1 MTEELALKFNFTEQ
15 PMPGYVTVALDTD
28 GRAPLYDSDVGYG
41 FVGETCALPSR
52 IVHTEVITSD
62 GTGFSITETAFDAEP
77 GFEGDEYN
85 RYGMAFRIDAP
96 PGAYR
101 IRVKLTSNAAQTTV
115 SVSGMHGD
123 RLLQDGHWDAA
134 KLLPI
139 RFKAEAADR
148 EWTYTYVNGYDAI
161 EVEIEPTEIGVPV
174 GLAEITLEPL
184 LPHKRED
191 GRVPNL
197 FLLGD
202 STVKTY
208 TFDEAPMSGWGQIIG
223 SLFDADRVNVINYSM
238 GGRSFK
244 NSYWEGRLNEILLE
258 GRVGDYILIQF
269 GHNDESYDEF
279 RRFGRGSTEE
289 MYAKYMTELYLPAIR
304 ARGLIPVMVTPMSRV
319 DGDSISDVFTNSFV
333 VRQFPALMKRLAES
347 AGITLVD
354 LNAESL
360 KFYNESGPDAV
371 SAIVMSLEAGET
383 PGKTNDGSYANGH
396 PANKIDGTHYK
407 EALAKPFARIVA
419 TELFR
424 LGQAGDLTAG
434 AISSLLL
441 PAVRDAVVSGDWSAI
456 FPEMTR
462 DTTTGP
468 DAYYRNQIE
477 KLIQLG
483 VMHKDA
489 QGNFRPNE
497 SMTVSAFKEALSLAF
512 GVSPSSVS
520 DYPNGELT
528 RETMAAILADAYHAR
543 FPVNKP
549 RFMTDYNGASVI
561 PGDPGYDLNLD
572 SGARGAMYYPLV
584 SFAQLTDTVA
594 IAPELFAK
602 AKEAYELG
610 LIRSENGIARGL
622 MANGTA
628 FEPKTVVT
636 RAKAAKVLYFMWVL
650 RQDVLGENQVS
661 ALD

>member
-1 MTEELALKFNFTEQ
+1 MTELALKFNFTEQ
-15 PMPGYVTVALDTD
+15 TKPGYMAVTLDAE
-28 GRAPLYDSDVGYG
+28 GRAPLYDPTVGYG
-41 FVGETCALPSR
+41 FVEETCTLPPR
-52 IVHTEVITSD
+52 TVHAAGIRSD
-62 GTGFSITETAFDAEP
+62 GAGFSIVETAFDAEP
-77 GFEGDEYN
+77 GFEGDEFN
-85 RYGMAFRIDAP
+85 RYGMAFRFHAP

-101 IRVKLTSNAAQTTV
+101 IRVKLTSDAAQATV

-134 KLLPI
+134 KRLPI
-139 RFKAEAADR
+139 RFNAEASGS
-148 EWTYTYVNGYDAI
+148 EWTYTYVNGFDAI
-161 EVEIEPTEIGVPV
+161 EIEIEPTEISVPV
-174 GLAEITLEPL
+174 GLAEIALEL
-184 LPHKRED
+184 LPPQTRED

-197 FLLGD
+197 FILGD

-208 TFDEAPMSGWGQIIG
+208 TFDEAPMSGWGQIVG
-223 SLFDADRVNVINYSM
+223 SLFDADRVNVVNYSM

-258 GRVGDYILIQF
+258 GCVGDYILIQF
-269 GHNDESYDEF
+269 GHNDESYDEK

-319 DGDSISDVFTNSFV
+319 DGEALSDVFTNSFV
-333 VRQFPALMKRLAES
+333 VRQFPALMERLSEA

-360 KFYNESGPDAV
+360 KFYNESGLDAI
-371 SAIVMSLEAGET
+371 SAIVMSIEAGET
-383 PGKTNDGSYANGH
+383 AGKTNDGSYANGH
-396 PANKIDGTHYK
+396 PAGKIDGTHYK

-419 TELFR
+419 TELVR
-424 LGQAGDLTAG
+424 LGRAGDPTAA
-434 AISSLLL
+434 AISSFLL
-441 PAVRDAVVSGDWSAI
+441 PAVKDAASTGDWSAV

-462 DTTTGP
+462 DTTVGP
-468 DAYYRNQIE
+468 NAYYRNQIE

-489 QGNFRPNE
+489 QGNFRPHD

-512 GVSPSSVS
+512 GVQPSSIS
-520 DYPNGELT
+520 DYPDGELT
-528 RETMAAILADAYHAR
+528 RETMAAILVDAYHAR
-543 FPVNKP
+543 FPADKP
-549 RFMTDYNGASVI
+549 RFMTDYNGASVV
-561 PGDPGYDLNLD
+561 PGDPGYDPYLD
-572 SGARGAMYYPLV
+572 SGTRGAMYYPLV
-584 SFAQLTDTVA
+584 SFGQLTDTAA

-610 LIRSENGIARGL
+610 LIRSEAGIARGR

-636 RAKAAKVLYFMWVL
+636 RAKAAKALYFMWVL
-650 RQDVLGENQVS
+650 RQDVQGENQVG